1 MLRDIPNQVKIK
13 GHVVKIVPTSK
24 YHIYSHCTTNEKLN
38 IHREIN
44 QIDKEKIDLIYEQN
58 YSTKEGKRISN
69 EGDLAYQKALFEL
82 YEEIFAELREIAK
95 TIK

>member
-13 GHVVKIVPTSK
+13 GHVVEIVPTSK
-24 YHIYSHCTTNEKLN
+24 YEIYSHCTTNEKLN

-82 YEEIFAELREIAK
+82 YKEIFAELREIAK

>member
-13 GHVVKIVPTSK
+13 EHVVKIVPTSK
-24 YHIYSHCTTNEKLN
+24 YEIYSHCITNEKLN

-44 QIDKEKIDLIYEQN
+44 QINKEKIDLIYEQN
-58 YSTKEGKRISN
+58 YNTKEGKRISN

-82 YEEIFAELREIAK
+82 YEEIFAELREVAK
-95 TIK
+95 NLK